1 MSRPAARILIL
12 ASLVALGACK
22 DSTSPPVPTTV
33 TVSAPWTT
41 FEALGATLQLTA
53 QVMDKKGK
61 VMTGVPITWS
71 SSNETVARVSPSSGL
86 VTAIGQGSVT
96 ITATA
101 ADARGT
107 VALTVTQKPTSL
119 EKVRGDAQEGTVG
132 EALSLNP
139 AVRVL
144 DSQGN
149 PIPGISVGFSVA
161 SGGGSVSGG
170 SIGSGP
176 EGEAAVTWTLG
187 TDASLGQRLTASV
200 EGISTEFSATAVPGP
215 MAELRVEDG
224 DGQTGEALQAL
235 ENKLVAGITDQYGN
249 PIAGVE
255 VQWSAGNGSGSVAPA
270 TGETDNEGKAE
281 STWTLGPLVGAQE
294 AGATVEGLGS
304 IPYSATAT
312 APPIGQIS
320 ITPPNPF
327 LEVGGIARL
336 TATAL
341 TAEGVQ
347 LLGIVFSWVSS
358 DPSTVSVDQNGLL
371 IGLQAGTATISA
383 EYGGAV
389 GSTTVTVTGT
399 DEPTGV
405 RIEVTSP
412 ANPGQ
417 TVQVELILNT
427 AGVPHAVGAVAIT
440 LEWDLNVL
448 TLGDWSGFTGD
459 YWWTGLRWPSTGRLR
474 VVVSVPTGFT
484 GQVMIL
490 RFPMQVV
497 GGSGSGTDISLSV
510 DQAISALTFL
520 EIGDEIP
527 GLGTRLE
534 VS

>member
-1 MSRPAARILIL
+1 MFRPAARILIL
-12 ASLVALGACK
+12 ASLAALGGCK
-22 DSTSPPVPTTV
+22 DSTSPPVPTTL

-41 FEALGATLQLTA
+41 FEALGVTLQLTA

-61 VMTGVPITWS
+61 VMSGVPVSWS
-71 SSNETVARVSPSSGL
+71 SGNQAVGSVSSSGL

-149 PIPGISVGFSVA
+149 PIPGISIGFSVT
-161 SGGGSVSGG
+161 SGGGSASSGSVG
-170 SIGSGP
+170 SSPG
-176 EGEAAVTWTLG
+176 GEAAVTWILG

-200 EGISTEFSATAVPGP
+200 EGISAEFSATAAPGP
-215 MAELRVEDG
+215 MAELKVEAG
-224 DGQTGEALQAL
+224 NGQTGEALQAL
-235 ENKLVAGITDQYGN
+235 GNKLVAGITDQYGN
-249 PIAGVE
+249 PIAGIE
-255 VQWSAGNGSGSVAPA
+255 VQWSTGSGSGSVAPA
-270 TGETDNEGKAE
+270 SGDTDSEGKAE
-281 STWTLGPLVGAQE
+281 VIWTLGPLVGAQE
-294 AGATVEGLGS
+294 AGATVEGRGS
-304 IPYSATAT
+304 IAYSATAT

-327 LEVGGIARL
+327 LEVGGLAQL
-336 TATAL
+336 TATAQ

-358 DPSTVSVDQNGLL
+358 DPSTASVDQNGVVT
-371 IGLQAGTATISA
+371 GLQAGTATISA
-383 EYGGAV
+383 GYGGAV
-389 GSTTVTVTGT
+389 GSTAVSVTGT
-399 DEPTGV
+399 AQQTGI

-412 ANPGQ
+412 ATPGQ
-417 TVQVELILNT
+417 TVQAELILNT

-448 TLGDWSGFTGD
+448 TLGDWSGFAGD
-459 YWWTGLRWPSTGRLR
+459 YRWTGLRWTTTGRLR
-474 VVVSVPTGFT
+474 LVVSVPTGLT
-484 GQVMIL
+484 GEITIL
-490 RFPMQVV
+490 RFPMRVV

-510 DQAISALTFL
+510 DRAISALTFL
-520 EIGDEIP
+520 EIGNEFP